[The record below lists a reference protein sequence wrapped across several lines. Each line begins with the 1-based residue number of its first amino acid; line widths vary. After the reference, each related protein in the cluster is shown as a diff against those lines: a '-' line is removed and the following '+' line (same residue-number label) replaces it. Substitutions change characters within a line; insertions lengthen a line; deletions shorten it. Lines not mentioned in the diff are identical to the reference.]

1 MAIFKKRRS
10 SVDRAARKDGKRLR
24 ELIRSCERVY
34 GVSLSFKSAE
44 ELSLWLMKRD
54 PYMAELICEA

>member
-1 MAIFKKRRS
+1 MAILRRKRTGEDKAVS
-10 SVDRAARKDGKRLR
+10 ISGKRLR

>member
-1 MAIFKKRRS
+1 MAIFKKRRTNENK
-10 SVDRAARKDGKRLR
+10 AAMKNGKRVK
-24 ELIRSCERVY
+24 ELISSCERVY